1 MIDSTGKF
9 PDGFLVGHS
18 VPLGNM
24 KECKDIEV
32 SKPMWNGEQL
42 DSFEYVV
49 IHQMFSHT

>member
-1 MIDSTGKF
+1 MIDSTGKL

-18 VPLGNM
+18 VPLGNL

-32 SKPMWNGEQL
+32 SKQMWNGEQL